1 MATNSQEQSR
11 EITQNSVM
19 QGQKL
24 DVVTHDDYVDR
35 QPATSHGGE
44 TNLADIRS
52 KKVLSESSKGNKITS
67 SHNFIYGVKI

>member
-35 QPATSHGGE
+35 QPTASHGGE
-44 TNLADIRS
+44 TNLEDIRS
-52 KKVLSESSKGNKITS
+52 KKVLSESSKGTKITS